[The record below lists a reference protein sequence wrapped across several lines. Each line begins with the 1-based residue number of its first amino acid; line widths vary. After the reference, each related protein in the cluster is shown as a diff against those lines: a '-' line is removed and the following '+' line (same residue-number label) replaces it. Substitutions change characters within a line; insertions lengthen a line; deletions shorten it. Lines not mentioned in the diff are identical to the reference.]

1 MTLTDVGN
9 DTITGSF
16 ESQFS
21 QDTLTQGLR
30 SRVLYDK
37 SVVVIASAPRA
48 RRAYCVHRVCTG
60 CSRVT
65 RDNA

>member
-21 QDTLTQGLR
+21 QDTLTGDFEAEYCRNLR
-30 SRVLYDK
+30 
-37 SVVVIASAPRA
+37 
-48 RRAYCVHRVCTG
+48 
-60 CSRVT
+60 
-65 RDNA
+65 